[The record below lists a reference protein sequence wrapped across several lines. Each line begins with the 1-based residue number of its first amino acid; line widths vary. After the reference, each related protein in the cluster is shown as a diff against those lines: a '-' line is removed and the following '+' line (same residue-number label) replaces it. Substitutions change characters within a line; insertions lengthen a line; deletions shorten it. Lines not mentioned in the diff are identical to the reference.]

1 TARLYAAAAPT
12 RPQRAG
18 DPGAETGLS
27 PALTAT
33 VALERPLVL
42 GGAQPRLAS
51 PSLAKFEPHHRRPQ
65 NTSLTTPAAYAAT
78 GAPTTAGRAIPI
90 PIPEAPVEAVE
101 RVRQHPYV
109 PLALNRYVIAL
120 WRTRRD

>member
-1 TARLYAAAAPT
+1 VAIITARLYAAAAPT

-42 GGAQPRLAS
+42 GARTRLAS
-51 PSLAKFEPHHRRPQ
+51 PSLETFEP
-65 NTSLTTPAAYAAT
+65 
-78 GAPTTAGRAIPI
+78 
-90 PIPEAPVEAVE
+90 
-101 RVRQHPYV
+101 
-109 PLALNRYVIAL
+109 
-120 WRTRRD
+120 D